1 MCCGSKRSAL
11 SSASTSRLPARAVAS
26 PPRTETMPA
35 PVTTAPI
42 PPAQRVDVGRRA
54 AVLASGD
61 PSGQSPQQQNA
72 VPPQAGRRWRLS
84 S

>member
-11 SSASTSRLPARAVAS
+11 SSASASRPPARAVAS
-26 PPRTETMPA
+26 PPRTETVPA
-35 PVTTAPI
+35 PVAAAPI
-42 PPAQRVDVGRRA
+42 PPAQRVDVGRGA
-54 AVLASGD
+54 AAFASGD

>member
-11 SSASTSRLPARAVAS
+11 SSASASRPPARAVAS
-26 PPRTETMPA
+26 PPRSETMPA
-35 PVTTAPI
+35 PVAAAPI
-42 PPAQRVDVGRRA
+42 PPAREVDVRRA
-54 AVLASGD
+54 AVFASGD

-72 VPPQAGRRWRLS
+72 APPQAGRRWRLS